1 MENNKVMTTIALKKY
16 LISKINLLEDDLV
29 LEKLKEIVKKNE
41 TVYNLSDYQIEKV
54 AKSRKQFENG
64 EFLTEEEMEKKVEEW
79 LK

>member
-1 MENNKVMTTIALKKY
+1 VENSKVMTTIALKKY

>member
-1 MENNKVMTTIALKKY
+1 VENNKVMTTIALKKY